1 MRPDSH
7 AWLTRIESRLDAL
20 LDGGGGVCLG
30 VKAYALNQLYSAG
43 MKFGIQGNDIITGNY
58 SVCVRKSS
66 SDDSKYI
73 VVIDYGMPGEDHTFL
88 KCKSSTEVCAF
99 LTAVGKGP
107 NFTGTL
113 TRGPGDD
120 TYTITAT
127 VRFTIGSMSLPFMT
141 EAYRFTVGSTR
152 YQNASDL

>member
-30 VKAYALNQLYSAG
+30 VKAYALNQLYSEG
-43 MKFGIQGNDIITGNY
+43 MKFGIQGNDIIKGNY
-58 SVCVRKSS
+58 SVWVRMLLA
-66 SDDSKYI
+66 DENKYI
-73 VVIDYGMPGEDHTFL
+73 VVLDYDTPNEDHTVL

-99 LTAVGKGP
+99 LEAAEKGLA
-107 NFTGTL
+107 FTGTL

-127 VRFTIGSMSLPFMT
+127 IRSGLGSMPVPFAT
-141 EAYRFTVGSTR
+141 KTRSFTVDSTP
-152 YQNASDL
+152 YKKAGDL

>member
-43 MKFGIQGNDIITGNY
+43 MKFGIQGNDIIKGNY

-99 LTAVGKGP
+99 LEAAEKGLA
-107 NFTGTL
+107 FTGTL
-113 TRGPGDD
+113 TRGSGDD

-127 VRFTIGSMSLPFMT
+127 IRSGLGSMPVPFAT
-141 EAYRFTVGSTR
+141 KTRSFTVSSTR
-152 YQNASDL
+152 YQKASDL

>member
-30 VKAYALNQLYSAG
+30 VKAHVLDQSYPGG
-43 MKFGIQGNDIITGNY
+43 MQFGIQGNDIIKGNY

-73 VVIDYGMPGEDHTFL
+73 VVIDYGRPGEDYTFL
-88 KCKSSTEVCAF
+88 KCTSTTDVCAF
-99 LTAVGKGP
+99 LKAAEKGL

-113 TRGPGDD
+113 TSGPGDGE
-120 TYTITAT
+120 YTITAT
-127 VRFTIGSMSLPFMT
+127 IRSGIGSVPFPFAT
-141 EAYRFTVGSTR
+141 KTRSFTVGSKC
-152 YQNASDL
+152 YKKESDL